1 MNNIK
6 RITALVMAML
16 MSILMLFGLTNVKAA
31 QTAHVSISS
40 ASANVGDEVTITIT
54 ASSDVKIEL

>member
-16 MSILMLFGLTNVKAA
+16 MGILMFSGLTNVKAA
-31 QTAHVSISS
+31 RQHMF
-40 ASANVGDEVTITIT
+40 
-54 ASSDVKIEL
+54 L

>member
-16 MSILMLFGLTNVKAA
+16 MSILMFSGLTNVKAA
-31 QTAHVSISS
+31 QMF
-40 ASANVGDEVTITIT
+40 
-54 ASSDVKIEL
+54 L